1 MEFKVKE
8 KLSMV
13 LSMVIFGTIGIF
25 VKYIGIPS
33 GVIAATR
40 GIIGS
45 IVIFVVMLFAGHKIE
60 FKKLKK
66 KLPVLLASGVAI
78 GFNWILLF
86 EAYRYTG
93 IPVATVCYYTAPI
106 IVVIASSFIF
116 KEKLKSRQIIC
127 VIVALIGVALV
138 SGIFQNNNS
147 KFTGVICGLG
157 AAGLYASIMIMNK
170 FMGNVEVYER
180 TVIQLGSAGLVVL
193 PYALLTME
201 EMTLNLKSTILL
213 VVVGVV
219 HTGFAYLLYFGAM
232 KKLESQTV
240 AILSYIDPASAIIL
254 SSVVFRQLP
263 SIYEFIGVVFIM
275 TAAILS
281 EIRKKGKVKSMTDK
295 QINITGAIFDFD
307 GTLFDSMHVWKGY
320 KDNFFNYLGIE
331 LTEEDKEAFK
341 GLFLQETFLLAIE
354 RFNLKYSYEELLSML
369 FEYIKARYLTETEPK
384 NDIIEF
390 LEKLKAKGVKMGIAT
405 ATGEPALIA
414 VLEKYGMLH
423 YFSAIY
429 STYTVGASKTEPKV
443 YDVVLRE
450 IGTEKETTW
459 VFEDALYA
467 AKTAKANGYN
477 VVGIFDKS
485 EPNQD
490 ELKELVDKYIHN
502 YKELEL

>member
-1 MEFKVKE
+1 
-8 KLSMV
+8 
-13 LSMVIFGTIGIF
+13 
-25 VKYIGIPS
+25 
-33 GVIAATR
+33 
-40 GIIGS
+40 
-45 IVIFVVMLFAGHKIE
+45 
-60 FKKLKK
+60 
-66 KLPVLLASGVAI
+66 
-78 GFNWILLF
+78 
-86 EAYRYTG
+86 
-93 IPVATVCYYTAPI
+93 
-106 IVVIASSFIF
+106 
-116 KEKLKSRQIIC
+116 
-127 VIVALIGVALV
+127 
-138 SGIFQNNNS
+138 
-147 KFTGVICGLG
+147 
-157 AAGLYASIMIMNK
+157 
-170 FMGNVEVYER
+170 
-180 TVIQLGSAGLVVL
+180 
-193 PYALLTME
+193 
-201 EMTLNLKSTILL
+201 
-213 VVVGVV
+213 
-219 HTGFAYLLYFGAM
+219 
-232 KKLESQTV
+232 
-240 AILSYIDPASAIIL
+240 
-254 SSVVFRQLP
+254 
-263 SIYEFIGVVFIM
+263 
-275 TAAILS
+275 
-281 EIRKKGKVKSMTDK
+281 MTDK

-354 RFNLKYSYEELLSML
+354 RFNLEYTYEELLSML

-384 NDIIEF
+384 NDIKEF

-405 ATGEPALIA
+405 ATGEPALVA